1 MGCKND
7 DTCDQPSTKGEI
19 QTVMWYGGIG
29 LLTLLGFVTMIGY
42 KLDKAE
48 ITNYSN
54 TLRILTGMGHLKE
67 GM

>member
-1 MGCKND
+1 MGCKDD
-7 DTCDQPSTKGEI
+7 DTCDQPATKGEI

-42 KLDKAE
+42 KVDKAE

-54 TLRILTGMGHLKE
+54 TLKILKGMGHLKE
-67 GM
+67 RR